1 MWGVAV
7 WYNHVDKLEFRTGKI
22 GIAEGEI
29 FMPLRVILLNGASSS
44 GKSTLA
50 KALQKYIKDNRK
62 EEYIITSID
71 EFLKMTVDE
80 PIYED
85 DVFEIS
91 PLLCKKALNILKTGQ
106 GVIIDHVITSER
118 IYKQLTEILREY
130 KLIKVQMK
138 CPLNELKR
146 REKERKNRYVGS
158 AEASYEYLYPKEG
171 YDLTLNTLELSS
183 EECAK
188 IICEL
193 L

>member
-1 MWGVAV
+1 MRSVTL
-7 WYNHVDKLEFRTGKI
+7 WYNQVEKTEFWTGKI
-22 GIAEGEI
+22 GIAGGEI
-29 FMPLRVILLNGASSS
+29 FMPLRIILLNGASSS

-50 KALQKYIKDNRK
+50 KSLQKYIKVNRK

-71 EFLKMTVDE
+71 EFLNMTVDE

-118 IYKQLTEILREY
+118 IYKQLTEILQEY
-130 KLIKVQMK
+130 KLIKVQTK
-138 CPLNELKR
+138 CPLNELER
-146 REKERKNRYVGS
+146 REEERKDRYVGS

-171 YDLTLNTLELSS
+171 YDLILNTFELSS

-188 IICEL
+188 RICEL

>member
-50 KALQKYIKDNRK
+50 KSLQKYMKDNRK

-91 PLLCKKALNILKTGQ
+91 PLLCQKALNILKTGQ

-118 IYKQLTEILREY
+118 IYKQLTDILREY
-130 KLIKVQMK
+130 KMIKVQTK

-158 AEASYEYLYPKEG
+158 AEVSYQYLYPKEG
-171 YDLTLNTLELSS
+171 YDLILNTFELSS

-188 IICEL
+188 RICEL